1 MGRRR
6 RHRVFPRKS
15 RLARF
20 EQLEPR
26 QLLAV
31 TNLPITNS
39 PDVQQMPSV
48 AVDPNDAK
56 HVVVAYMDYSL
67 TPPLPGDY
75 NGDRLVDAA
84 DYTVW
89 QDTLGSTTNLLADGN
104 GNHGIDAGDLTVW
117 SSHFGQAP
125 MPASAWPNQ
134 TITAT
139 AARGI
144 TRLFN
149 CRRASNKEPRIRLLG
164 STIKG
169 TCS

>member
-6 RHRVFPRKS
+6 RNRVFPRKS

-75 NGDRLVDAA
+75 NGDRNVDAA

-89 QDTLGSTTNLLADGN
+89 RDTLGSTIDLRANGDNTGASAGKIDQADLIVWKANFGQMTGNGSSAITAVPESASILLAALGFL
-104 GNHGIDAGDLTVW
+104 GLAIYCGR
-117 SSHFGQAP
+117 
-125 MPASAWPNQ
+125 
-134 TITAT
+134 TIQ
-139 AARGI
+139 
-144 TRLFN
+144 
-149 CRRASNKEPRIRLLG
+149 
-164 STIKG
+164 
-169 TCS
+169 